1 MPYPPPPP
9 VGSAPPACPTGAP
22 YQTGEFCA
30 PPPAGALSEVRS
42 GSASGAGPSGPTGSS
57 QLCSALSRGEGT
69 VDVFLLGHLHTAL
82 CSAHPSDADTPN
94 VHPHPPEHPFSEL
107 WFRFSLLRL
116 DLNLLTSRV
125 HTSAVLQTTF
135 PCALAVGRPSTTPGR
150 VRTEPAS
157 ASDLLAL

>member
-1 MPYPPPPP
+1 MPYPP

-30 PPPAGALSEVRS
+30 PPPGRRPV
-42 GSASGAGPSGPTGSS
+42 
-57 QLCSALSRGEGT
+57 RGEKRFPPRALARRALRDPASSAQPSPKGKGRRT
-69 VDVFLLGHLHTAL
+69 CPFSATFTPL